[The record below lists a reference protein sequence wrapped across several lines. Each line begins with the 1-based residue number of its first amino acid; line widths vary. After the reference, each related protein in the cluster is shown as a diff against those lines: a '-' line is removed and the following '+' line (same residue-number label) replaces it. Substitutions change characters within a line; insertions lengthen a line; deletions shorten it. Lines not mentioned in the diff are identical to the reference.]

1 MKILVLT
8 SRLPWPLDK
17 GDKLRA
23 YYQIRE
29 LANNH
34 EVYLFCLA
42 SGKEKHLTSE
52 LSPLQQVTKGLKIQR
67 ISTWKRISRLVFA
80 PLSSRPFQ
88 VHWFYQRAAKQS
100 LDAWVQ
106 EINPDLIYCQLV
118 RTASYV
124 KEMHHIPKVIDYMDA
139 LSAGMAR
146 QSRLAPW
153 FMRWIYRIEYRRLR
167 GFEST
172 VFDYFDGRTIISSAD
187 RKLIQHPENQLIH
200 VIPNGIDTKYFK
212 RKSAPNTESER
223 PILLFSGNMNYPP
236 NVDAAKQLVNNVLP
250 HVKTPG
256 VRIVIAGTN
265 PAPEIRTLASENVH
279 ITGWLEDIRDAY
291 AEATLF
297 VAPLRIGTGQQN
309 KILEAMAMALPCI
322 TTQHVASGF
331 PMMETAAPL
340 QIANSPEGI
349 ARHIDRLL
357 SDSNE
362 SKTIGSLSRRWVE
375 KHCDWSASTKKLA
388 DTFVHSMS
396 NETDS
401 SVWPI
406 QTPIS

>member
-1 MKILVLT
+1 MVEPSSAVLT
-8 SRLPWPLDK
+8 ENS
-17 GDKLRA
+17 
-23 YYQIRE
+23 Y
-29 LANNH
+29 
-34 EVYLFCLA
+34 
-42 SGKEKHLTSE
+42 
-52 LSPLQQVTKGLKIQR
+52 
-67 ISTWKRISRLVFA
+67 ST
-80 PLSSRPFQ
+80 P
-88 VHWFYQRAAKQS
+88 
-100 LDAWVQ
+100 
-106 EINPDLIYCQLV
+106 
-118 RTASYV
+118 RT
-124 KEMHHIPKVIDYMDA
+124 
-139 LSAGMAR
+139 R
-146 QSRLAPW
+146 
-153 FMRWIYRIEYRRLR
+153 
-167 GFEST
+167 
-172 VFDYFDGRTIISSAD
+172 
-187 RKLIQHPENQLIH
+187 LIH

-212 RKSAPNTESER
+212 RECTKHRIRASDPAVLRKRRVTRRMSTLQNR
-223 PILLFSGNMNYPP
+223 
-236 NVDAAKQLVNNVLP
+236 LVNNVLP

-331 PMMETAAPL
+331 PMMETTAPL

-357 SDSNE
+357 GEQRSQNDR
-362 SKTIGSLSRRWVE
+362 SLSRRWVE